1 MSLFTFRWAVV
12 VVVCAAGT
20 DLQAQLPRALTE
32 GMRLSNQISSA
43 LALEP
48 DMQQEVLEVAL
59 RGDACLA
66 HWRALQDSAEVSSMP
81 EAELLNVLAMV
92 REETT
97 RCRTERQNNI
107 HDILPDS
114 LKARFSALDE
124 PARPNVLHFGLH
136 NRMDCK
142 VCVTPKSPQ
151 Q

>member
-1 MSLFTFRWAVV
+1 MSPFTLRWAVV
-12 VVVCAAGT
+12 VVVFAAGT

-59 RGDACLA
+59 QGDACLT
-66 HWRALQDSAEVSSMP
+66 HWRALQDSAEASSMP
-81 EAELLNVLAMV
+81 EAELLNLLAKV

-107 HDILPDS
+107 HNILPDS

-136 NRMDCK
+136 NRMDCE

-151 Q
+151 K

>member
-48 DMQQEVLEVAL
+48 AMQQEVLEVAL
-59 RGDACLA
+59 QGDACLT
-66 HWRALQDSAEVSSMP
+66 HWRALQDSAEASSMP
-81 EAELLNVLAMV
+81 EAELLNLLAKV

-107 HDILPDS
+107 HDILPDLS
-114 LKARFSALDE
+114 LI
-124 PARPNVLHFGLH
+124 HI
-136 NRMDCK
+136 
-142 VCVTPKSPQ
+142 
-151 Q
+151 

>member
-32 GMRLSNQISSA
+32 GMWLSNQISSA

-48 DMQQEVLEVAL
+48 AMQQEVLEVAL
-59 RGDACLA
+59 QGDACLA
-66 HWRALQDSAEVSSMP
+66 HWRAHQDSAEASSMP
-81 EAELLNVLAMV
+81 EAKLLNVLARV
-92 REETT
+92 RKETT
-97 RCRTERQNNI
+97 RCRTERQDNI
-107 HDILPDS
+107 RNLLPDS
-114 LKARFSALDE
+114 LKAKFNALDE

-142 VCVTPKSPQ
+142 VCVTLKPPQ
-151 Q
+151 K

>member
-12 VVVCAAGT
+12 VAICTVGT
-20 DLQAQLPRALTE
+20 DLRAQLPRALTE

-48 DMQQEVLEVAL
+48 DVQKDVFEVAL
-59 RGDACLA
+59 QGDACMA
-66 HWRALQDSAEVSSMP
+66 IWRALQDSAEASSMQ

-92 REETT
+92 REETS
-97 RCRTERQNNI
+97 RCRTERHNNI
-107 HDILPDS
+107 HNILPDS
-114 LKARFSALDE
+114 LKAKFIALDE
-124 PARPNVLHFGLH
+124 AARPNVLHFGLH

-151 Q
+151 